1 MSRGKETNMVMTRI
15 NGKYNLI
22 AKGMEP
28 KKFTKELSELIKAMA
43 EDIDN
48 DEDMLYIP
56 NCTCS
61 PIGTE

>member
-1 MSRGKETNMVMTRI
+1 MTRI

-22 AKGMEP
+22 AKGMGP
-28 KKFTKELSELIKAMA
+28 KEFTEELSELIKAMA

-48 DEDMLYIP
+48 DEDMLYIT

>member
-1 MSRGKETNMVMTRI
+1 MVMTRI

-22 AKGMEP
+22 AKGMGP
-28 KKFTKELSELIKAMA
+28 KEFTEELSELIKAMA

-48 DEDMLYIP
+48 DEDMLYIT